1 MLVEGMNLQ
10 MKTSR
15 KTLQYFGWYYKH
27 IVWLNYSVGWLFP
40 FLIVVPAA
48 LAGFLTD
55 SYMEKNDS
63 RPTLFPNN
71 NYELCWLNSES
82 LMRVYAV
89 ILPIGMI
96 ILLNMIFV
104 FRSMLF
110 VIRIK
115 KKELELYSIQ
125 ERQQEAKNY
134 SQLQHSLKVVLLLI
148 PVTGVPWILLFLSS
162 KYNVF

>member
-1 MLVEGMNLQ
+1 
-10 MKTSR
+10 
-15 KTLQYFGWYYKH
+15 
-27 IVWLNYSVGWLFP
+27 
-40 FLIVVPAA
+40 
-48 LAGFLTD
+48 
-55 SYMEKNDS
+55 
-63 RPTLFPNN
+63 
-71 NYELCWLNSES
+71 
-82 LMRVYAV
+82 MRVYAV
-89 ILPIGMI
+89 ILPIGII

-134 SQLQHSLKVVLLLI
+134 NQLQHGLKVVLLLI

-162 KYNVF
+162 KYNVL